1 MARMP
6 CRTSPHLVMRGIPK
20 LHPMYIDNTYVRKNE
35 RRRGY
40 SFKKEKISR
49 ALLPDF
55 GPIFAGSSTS

>member
-1 MARMP
+1 
-6 CRTSPHLVMRGIPK
+6 MRGIPK